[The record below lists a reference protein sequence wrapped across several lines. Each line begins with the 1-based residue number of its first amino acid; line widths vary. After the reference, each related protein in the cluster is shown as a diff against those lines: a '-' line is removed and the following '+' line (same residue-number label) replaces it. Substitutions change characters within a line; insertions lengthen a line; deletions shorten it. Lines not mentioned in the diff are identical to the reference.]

1 MFVVPLT
8 QILSL
13 TQIQMYSLSVNEVNF
28 SVAFLLLYVSFSSS
42 FSLCDVLFFWICSH
56 HHVVLSEKEMLHGL
70 H

>member
-8 QILSL
+8 QIPSL

-42 FSLCDVLFFWICSH
+42 FSLCDALFFWICSH
-56 HHVVLSEKEMLHGL
+56 HHVVLSEKEM
-70 H
+70 